1 MVSTNCA
8 QCASSQACWLAP
20 HEESGRSLNVHLKS
34 PRVGC
39 RRKTNRHSAS
49 FVFLQC
55 GAASSPDFSPAC
67 DYPQRSPSPSGSTS
81 VQISR
86 NGGSCP
92 SPSGRRWPEGP
103 DEGAFPALTRRF
115 APPSP
120 KGGGAVPEQVSNLT
134 RHAGGL
140 CRRTHDQL
148 LHAPVGG
155 FRGVHLRFRRARELV
170 DPRELLELAS

>member
-120 KGGGAVPEQVSNLT
+120 KGRGTPETGFQIGNPMKPASILLLARTASRTLAKSAPRGRGA
-134 RHAGGL
+134 
-140 CRRTHDQL
+140 
-148 LHAPVGG
+148 
-155 FRGVHLRFRRARELV
+155 
-170 DPRELLELAS
+170 

>member
-67 DYPQRSPSPSGSTS
+67 DYPEPNPSPSGSTS

-103 DEGAFPALTRRF
+103 DEGCFSSPHPALRATLSQRERDISGTGVQIENQMKTASPLLLQRNASGNLDKSALGEGGRR
-115 APPSP
+115 PGEGRQTLS
-120 KGGGAVPEQVSNLT
+120 
-134 RHAGGL
+134 H
-140 CRRTHDQL
+140 
-148 LHAPVGG
+148 
-155 FRGVHLRFRRARELV
+155 RER
-170 DPRELLELAS
+170 D